1 MSEISNYTK
10 MQEDLYNKERKLG
23 KYAPG
28 YVEEPNAEVKES
40 VTSEKSE
47 KSDSDDNKVK
57 IWPFKKK
64 KK

>member
-1 MSEISNYTK
+1 MSEINSYTK

-23 KYAPG
+23 KYAP
-28 YVEEPNAEVKES
+28 EFKEDAEVPAAEPDQEE
-40 VTSEKSE
+40 EKDLSG
-47 KSDSDDNKVK
+47 DGVK

>member
-1 MSEISNYTK
+1 

-23 KYAPG
+23 KYAPD
-28 YVEEPNAEVKES
+28 YVEEPKAEVEETA
-40 VTSEKSE
+40 TSEEGEESN
-47 KSDSDDNKVK
+47 SDDDGVK